1 MTLLDIIIYLVLIG
15 ILLWVINTF
24 VPMAPAIKSIL
35 NIVVAVVVVIWLL
48 RVFSVIAGYPPPPG
62 P

>member
-15 ILLWVINTF
+15 VLLWLINAF

-35 NIVVAVVVVIWLL
+35 NIVVAVVVIIWLL
-48 RVFSVIAGYPPPPG
+48 RVFSVFAGYPPPPG

>member
-15 ILLWVINTF
+15 VLLWLINTF

-35 NIVVAVVVVIWLL
+35 NIVVAVVVIIWLL
-48 RVFSVIAGYPPPPG
+48 RVFSVFAGYPPPPG